1 VAKRPW
7 KGKQHFVSPWNFA
20 EEVTAEF
27 DLPRRVRFHDIT
39 LRDGEQQSGL
49 CFRKRDK
56 IRIAEA
62 LAEAGVDRIE
72 AGMPVVSKQDA
83 AAIRAIVKAKLG
95 PKIFSFARCMV
106 PDVKRALDTGV
117 DGIVVEIPCSEHI
130 IKHAYQW
137 PLERALDLAIE
148 ATSFA
153 HEQGLYTVFFPI
165 DASRAGID
173 WFLNTI
179 VRIATEG
186 HMDALAL
193 VDTFGGVSP
202 SAMSFLVRKVKE
214 RIDVPLETH
223 FHDDFGC
230 GTANTLLA
238 LAAGCE
244 VAHVTVS
251 GIGERCGNASLEEV
265 ALALR
270 TMYGAKT
277 HIRYDRLYALSKL
290 VQKIS
295 GVTLPSNAAVV
306 GDRVFEVESGII
318 VSWLKNCGYEHV
330 LELFPYRWD
339 LVGQPEPKV
348 LIGKKS
354 GLDTVRHYLEVIGR
368 GGDADDDQLMAIL
381 LAVKEEALRQKG
393 LLSVGQFKAIV
404 TKTIGRK
411 KMRDA

>member
-1 VAKRPW
+1 MARRPW
-7 KGKQHFVSPWNFA
+7 KGKDYFVSPWNYA
-20 EEVTAEF
+20 DEVVAGL
-27 DLPRRVRFHDIT
+27 DLPKRVRFHDIT

-49 CFRKRDK
+49 CFRKGDK
-56 IRIAEA
+56 VRIAEA

-106 PDVKRALDTGV
+106 ADVKRSLDSGV

-130 IKHAYQW
+130 IRHAYQW
-137 PLERALDLAIE
+137 PLQRAIDVAVE
-148 ATSFA
+148 ATRFA
-153 HEQGLYTVFFPI
+153 HENGLTTVFFPI

-179 VRIATEG
+179 ETIATQG

-202 SAMSFLVRKVKE
+202 SAMGFLVRKVKE
-214 RIDVPLETH
+214 RIGVPLETH

-230 GTANTLLA
+230 GTANTLLG

-265 ALALR
+265 ALALK
-270 TMYGAKT
+270 TMYRVKT
-277 HIRYDRLYALSKL
+277 NIRHEKLYGLSKL
-290 VQKIS
+290 VQKIA
-295 GVTLPSNAAVV
+295 GFTLPTNAAIV

-318 VSWLKNCGYEHV
+318 VSWLKNCGEEHA
-330 LELFPYRWD
+330 LELFPYLWS

-354 GLDTVRHYLEVIGR
+354 GLDTIRHYMEVIGR
-368 GGDADDDQLMAIL
+368 ADEADPDQLMAIL
-381 LAVKEEALRQKG
+381 VKVKEEALRKKD
-393 LLSVGQFKAIV
+393 LLEIGEFKTIV
-404 TKTIGRK
+404 AKTIGRRK
-411 KMRDA
+411 K

>member
-1 VAKRPW
+1 MAKRPW
-7 KGKQHFVSPWNFA
+7 KSKLHFVSPWDYA
-20 EEVTAEF
+20 EEVTRDFAF
-27 DLPRRVRFHDIT
+27 PRTVKFHDIT

-49 CFRKRDK
+49 CFRKSEK

-83 AAIRAIVKAKLG
+83 AAIRAIVRAKLG
-95 PKIFSFARCMV
+95 PRIFSFARCMV

-117 DGIVVEIPCSEHI
+117 DGIVVEIPCSEHL

-137 PLERALDLAIE
+137 PLDKAIDLAIE

-153 HEQGLYTVFFPI
+153 REHGLYTVFFPI
-165 DASRAGID
+165 DASRSGID
-173 WFLNTI
+173 WFLDTI
-179 VRIATEG
+179 ERVATEG

-202 SAMSFLVRKVKE
+202 SAMGFLVRKVKE
-214 RIDVPLETH
+214 RIDKPIETH

-265 ALALR
+265 ALALK

-277 HIRYDRLYALSKL
+277 NIRHDKLYGLSKL
-290 VQKIS
+290 VQK
-295 GVTLPSNAAVV
+295 VCRMELPSNAAIV

-318 VSWLKNCGYEHV
+318 VSWLKNCGYEHA

-354 GLDTVRHYLEVIGR
+354 GLDTIRHYMEVIGR
-368 GGDADDDQLMAIL
+368 ASDADDDQLMAIL
-381 LAVKEEALRQKG
+381 VAVKDAALRKKG
-393 LLSVGQFKAIV
+393 LLELAEFRAIV
-404 TKTIGRK
+404 RKTLGRK
-411 KMRDA
+411 KR

>member
-1 VAKRPW
+1 MAKRPW
-7 KGKQHFVSPWNFA
+7 KGKDYFVSPWNYA
-20 EEVTAEF
+20 EEVTKDFA
-27 DLPRRVRFHDIT
+27 LPKRVKFHDIT

-49 CFRKRDK
+49 VFRKSDK
-56 IRIAEA
+56 VKIAAA

-72 AGMPVVSKQDA
+72 AGMPVVSRQDA
-83 AAIRAIVKAKLG
+83 AAIRAIVKADLG

-106 PDVKRALDTGV
+106 PDVQRALDTGV

-130 IKHAYQW
+130 IKHAYRW
-137 PLERALDLAIE
+137 PPRKAIDLAIE
-148 ATSFA
+148 ATRFA
-153 HEQGLYTVFFPI
+153 HDHGLYTVFFPI
-165 DASRAGID
+165 DASRANID
-173 WFLNTI
+173 WFLQTI
-179 VRIATEG
+179 ETIATQG

-214 RIDVPLETH
+214 RIGVPLETH

-265 ALALR
+265 ALALK
-270 TMYGAKT
+270 TMYAAKT
-277 HIRYDRLYALSKL
+277 NIQYEKLYGLSKL
-290 VQKIS
+290 VQKLAGI
-295 GVTLPSNAAVV
+295 TLPTNAAIV

-318 VSWLKNCGYEHV
+318 VSWLKNCGREHI
-330 LELFPYRWD
+330 LELFPYLWS
-339 LVGQPEPKV
+339 LVGQPEPTV

-354 GLDTVRHYLEVIGR
+354 GIDTISYYLEQIGR
-368 GGDADDDQLMAIL
+368 AGDADPDQRMAIL
-381 LAVKEEALRQKG
+381 VAVKDEALRRKS
-393 LLSVGQFKAIV
+393 LLDLRQFKAIV
-404 TKTIGRK
+404 NKVIGRK
-411 KMRDA
+411 RKA

>member
-1 VAKRPW
+1 MAKRPW
-7 KGKQHFVSPWNFA
+7 KGKDYFVSPWNYA
-20 EEVTAEF
+20 DEVTADF
-27 DLPRRVRFHDIT
+27 DLPKRVRFHDIT

-49 CFRKRDK
+49 CFRKGEK
-56 IRIAEA
+56 VKIAEA

-83 AAIRAIVKAKLG
+83 AAIKAIVKAKLG
-95 PKIFSFARCMV
+95 PQIFSFARCMV

-117 DGIVVEIPCSEHI
+117 DGIVIEIPCSEHI
-130 IKHAYQW
+130 IKHAYRWQ
-137 PLERALDLAIE
+137 LEKAIDLAIE
-148 ATSFA
+148 ATTFA
-153 HEQGLYTVFFPI
+153 HEHGLYTVFFPI

-179 VRIATEG
+179 ERVATDG

-214 RIDVPLETH
+214 RIGVPLETH

-265 ALALR
+265 ALALK

-277 HIRYDRLYALSKL
+277 RIKYDKLYGLSKL
-290 VQKIS
+290 VQKIAR
-295 GVTLPSNAAVV
+295 VEMPSNAAIV
-306 GDRVFEVESGII
+306 GDRVFKIESGII
-318 VSWLKNCGYEHV
+318 VSWMRNCGRQHA
-330 LELFPYRWD
+330 LELFPYLWS
-339 LVGQPEPKV
+339 LVGQPEPMV
-348 LIGKKS
+348 VIGKKS
-354 GLDTVRHYLEVIGR
+354 GLDTIRLCMEQIGR
-368 GGDADDDQLMAIL
+368 TADADDEQLAAIL
-381 LAVKEEALRQKG
+381 VAVKDEALRQKS
-393 LLSVGQFKAIV
+393 LLDIRQFRAMVNKI
-404 TKTIGRK
+404 IGRK
-411 KMRDA
+411 KRK

>member
-1 VAKRPW
+1 MAKRPW
-7 KGKQHFVSPWNFA
+7 KGKDYFVSPWNYA
-20 EEVTAEF
+20 DEVTADF
-27 DLPRRVRFHDIT
+27 DLPKRVKFHDIT

-49 CFRKRDK
+49 CFRKSEK
-56 IRIAEA
+56 VKIAEA

-72 AGMPVVSKQDA
+72 AGMPVVSRQDA
-83 AAIRAIVKAKLG
+83 AAIKAIVKANLG
-95 PKIFSFARCMV
+95 PQIFSFARCMV

-130 IKHAYQW
+130 IRYAYRW
-137 PLERALDLAIE
+137 PLEKALDLAIE

-153 HEQGLYTVFFPI
+153 HANGLYTVFFPI

-179 VRIATEG
+179 ERVATEG

-214 RIDVPLETH
+214 RIGVPLETH

-265 ALALR
+265 ALALK
-270 TMYGAKT
+270 TMYAAKT
-277 HIRYDRLYALSKL
+277 NIQYEKLYGLSKL
-290 VQKIS
+290 VQKIARIE
-295 GVTLPSNAAVV
+295 VPSNAAIV
-306 GDRVFEVESGII
+306 GDRVFKIESGII
-318 VSWLKNCGYEHV
+318 VSWMKNCGREHA
-330 LELFPYRWD
+330 LELFPYLWS
-339 LVGQPEPKV
+339 LVGQAEPMIV
-348 LIGKKS
+348 IGKKS
-354 GLDTVRHYLEVIGR
+354 GLDTIGYCLEQIGR
-368 GGDADDDQLMAIL
+368 AGDADKDQCMAIL
-381 LAVKEEALRQKG
+381 AAVKDEALRHKS
-393 LLSVGQFKAIV
+393 LLDIRQFRAIV
-404 TKTIGRK
+404 NKVVGRRK
-411 KMRDA
+411 RH